1 MENDSDKV
9 LRMKKKQLNERVE
22 AIAELVQQK
31 VNADVREPIKS
42 FTQQFFATLASD
54 DMRKIPLENLAVGVV
69 DLWQFFQ
76 EREIGKPKIRIYYW
90 KPDTTLSSPL
100 AERIVI
106 DIVNDDMSFL
116 VDSLIQLLQKHN
128 LKAKRIVHPVIKVKR
143 DEEGNLTDVFQLAEE
158 IPDAQY
164 ESVIHCEIVESIY
177 PELVDLLAEEL
188 QGVLLDVRYATSDWQ
203 KMLDKA
209 SIAHE
214 DVQKTCSQIYCDQ
227 QEEILNFLTW
237 IREDHYTFLGYA
249 SYDFREG
256 STQGLKEIQC
266 SEELGIMKLK
276 TYQDLAKI
284 FEGVDFE
291 SQTFQYILE
300 PVPLFINKSS
310 QVSRVHR
317 GVTMDV
323 IGVKRF
329 SSDGTVIGMHLFMGL
344 FTSVAYDSSVR
355 DIPLLRRKLE
365 HILDYTGLVPA
376 WHDGKSLI
384 HILDS
389 LPRDDFFQAGV
400 EQLAEVGLAVLNL
413 QERQRFALFIHQDQF
428 NRFLSCLVYIPR
440 ERFDSELCDL
450 IGQTLA
456 KNLKGVLSVY
466 KAQFGSF
473 ALARV
478 HYTINIQGG
487 IKENYNTE
495 DLEEKIVKV
504 ARSWK
509 DDLRMTLVS
518 AFNDYEGQKVF
529 QRYSQ
534 AFSKGYQERFQG
546 ADVKADI
553 ELIEL
558 ACHYNIPKARLYTID
573 GAPNHC
579 LHLKVFNPGDP
590 MALSD
595 ILPVLENLDLRI
607 IKEIPFV
614 VSPQGVSAPVW
625 IHDFEMITR
634 DNYAVNAEEIQT
646 NFFNAL
652 KAIKGG
658 LIEDDGVN
666 RLILRA
672 NISPR
677 EGLILRVLSKYLR
690 QLQFSFSREYIE
702 QTFLKYPDITKQ
714 LVTFFGS
721 KFDPEIA
728 LDDQLLKQEILKKI
742 NQIQNPDEDKIL
754 RRFFNLIQAALRTN
768 FYQKDAEG
776 NFKTYMSIKFDS
788 LQIDELPLP
797 KPKFEI
803 YIYSPHFEAI
813 HLRGGKVARGGL
825 RWSDRLEDYR
835 TEILGLL
842 KAQMVKN
849 TVIVPVGS
857 KGGFVLKAVLQ
868 NATREEILT
877 EAITCYKTMIQGLLD
892 ITDNY
897 KDGKVIPPQAVVRW
911 DEDDPYL
918 VVAADKGTA
927 TFSDY
932 ANEVSKAYDFWLD
945 DAFAS
950 GGSSGYDH
958 KKIGITARGAWES
971 VKRHFYEL
979 DIPIE
984 KTPFTVAGVGDM
996 SGDVFGNGMLQFE
1009 TIKLVAAFNHQHI
1022 FVDPNPD
1029 SQLSYIERKRLFEL
1043 PRSTWKD
1050 YDSAFISKGGGVFE
1064 RSAKIIPVSPEM
1076 QRFFNFDVTEITPSD
1091 LIKAILRLNV
1101 DLLWFGGIG
1110 TFIKSSKENHPEAGD
1125 RANDALRV
1133 NAKELRCKVIG
1144 EGANL
1149 GVTQLGR
1156 IEYATLGGRINTDAI
1171 DNSGGVNCSDH
1182 EVNIKILLN
1191 RLVLDG
1197 NLSLEAR
1204 NKLLESMTEEV
1215 SKLVLRDN
1223 YKQAQAISLLEAQGQ
1238 NLLDGQIRIMRTLE
1252 TKGILN
1258 RALEYLPD
1266 DAMMLEHQTLQK
1278 GLTKPE
1284 IAILL
1289 AYSKIDFYQEIL
1301 KSSLLDDFVF
1311 EEDLL
1316 NYFPDSMRRDYRE
1329 EILAHPLRREI
1340 VATKITN
1347 EIVNR
1352 ISASFIY
1359 DTMAKLNCRL
1369 EDVYRAYIIIR
1380 NVFDLRALWR
1390 QLESL
1395 DKLIHPETLLKV
1407 MIDILHMVRRTIK
1420 WLIRNYKM
1428 EDNVTASTHL
1438 FKLGTGAFLAD
1449 LNDFLDDQSH
1459 LTLQQQIAFYEKLG
1473 LPQKL
1478 ALEISHLQVATSSPD
1493 IILIASQTGY
1503 SIAQI
1508 ATFYFMVGARLG
1520 ITRLRQAIEKIKSN
1534 TSWHRLAILGLQED
1548 LFNIQNEVVLQV
1560 LSFDDQVP
1568 KNAQLDTAILMK
1580 LWTKA
1585 SKDKLISLDNLLQ
1598 EAFLQNS
1605 LDLANLTVITR
1616 ELRNLTS
1623 ELGLKG

>member
-1 MENDSDKV
+1 
-9 LRMKKKQLNERVE
+9 MKRKQLNQRVE
-22 AIAELVQQK
+22 TIAELVQSK
-31 VNADVREPIKS
+31 VSDPVKQPIKS

-54 DMRKIPLENLAVGVV
+54 DMRKIPLENLAAGVL
-69 DLWQFFQ
+69 DLWGFFQ
-76 EREIGKPKIRIYYW
+76 EREAGKPKIRIYYW
-90 KPDTTLSSPL
+90 RPDAALPLPL

-106 DIVNDDMSFL
+106 DIINDDMSFL
-116 VDSLIQLLQKHN
+116 VDSLIQLLQKHD

-143 DEEGNLTDVFQLAEE
+143 DAEGKLTDVFELTQETSE
-158 IPDAQY
+158 AQY

-177 PELVDLLAEEL
+177 PELVDLLVEEL
-188 QGVLLDVRYATSDWQ
+188 QSVLQDVRYATSDWK
-203 KMLDKA
+203 KMLDKVLVA
-209 SIAHE
+209 RDDIE
-214 DVQKTCSQIYCDQ
+214 KTCPQTYFYQ
-227 QEEILNFLTW
+227 QEEILNFLNW

-249 SYDFREG
+249 YYDFLEVHPE
-256 STQGLKEIQC
+256 EIKKVQC
-266 SEELGIMKLK
+266 SHGLGIMKLES
-276 TYQDLAKI
+276 YQNLAKI
-284 FEGVDFE
+284 FDGVDFE
-291 SQTFQYILE
+291 NQAFHYILE
-300 PVPLFINKSS
+300 STPLLINKAS
-310 QVSRVHR
+310 QISRVHR

-323 IGVKRF
+323 IGVKHF
-329 SSDGTVIGMHLFMGL
+329 SSSGSVIGMHLFMGL

-365 HILDYTGLVPA
+365 HILDYAGLVPA
-376 WHDGKSLI
+376 WHNGKSLI

-389 LPRDDFFQAGV
+389 LPRDDFFQADV
-400 EQLAEVGLAVLNL
+400 EQLAEIGLAVLNL

-450 IGQTLA
+450 IGETLA

-478 HYTINIQGG
+478 HYTINIPGG
-487 IKENYNTE
+487 IKEAYKTE
-495 DLEEKIVKV
+495 ILEEKIVKV

-509 DDLRMTLVS
+509 DDLRLTLVS

-529 QRYSQ
+529 QRYCQ
-534 AFSKGYQERFQG
+534 AFTKGYQERFHG

-553 ELIEL
+553 EQIEL
-558 ACHYNIPKARLYTID
+558 ACQSNTPKARLYTVE
-573 GAPNHC
+573 GASSDC
-579 LHLKVFNPGDP
+579 LHLKIFNPGDP
-590 MALSD
+590 VALSD
-595 ILPVLENLDLRI
+595 ILPVLENLDLRV

-634 DNYAVNAEEIQT
+634 DNYAVDATEIQT
-646 NFFNAL
+646 NFFSAL
-652 KAIKGG
+652 KAIKEGT
-658 LIEDDGVN
+658 IEDDGVN

-672 NISPR
+672 NITPG

-702 QTFLKYPDITKQ
+702 QTLLKYSDITKQ

-742 NQIQNPDEDKIL
+742 NKIQNPDEDKIL

-768 FYQKDAEG
+768 FYQKDAQG
-776 NFKTYMSIKFDS
+776 NFKTYTSIKFDCH
-788 LQIDELPLP
+788 QIDELPLP

-803 YIYSPHFEAI
+803 FVYSPRFEAI
-813 HLRGGKVARGGL
+813 HLRGGKVARGGI

-857 KGGFVLKAVLQ
+857 KGGFVLKAIPQ
-868 NATREEILT
+868 NASREEVLN

-892 ITDNY
+892 ITDNF
-897 KDGKVIPPQAVVRW
+897 KDEKVIPPQSVVRW

-979 DIPIE
+979 DVFIE
-984 KTPFTVAGVGDM
+984 KTPFTVVGVGDM

-1009 TIKLVAAFNHQHI
+1009 TINLVAAFNHQHI
-1022 FVDPNPD
+1022 FIDPTPNAQV
-1029 SQLSYIERKRLFEL
+1029 SCSERKRLFKL
-1043 PRSTWKD
+1043 PRSTWQD
-1050 YDSAFISKGGGVFE
+1050 YDPAFISKGGGVFE
-1064 RSAKIIPVSPEM
+1064 RTAKTIPVSPEM
-1076 QRFFNFDVTEITPSD
+1076 QQLFNLNVTEITPSE
-1091 LIKAILRLNV
+1091 LIKAILKLNV

-1110 TFIKSSKENHPEAGD
+1110 TFIKSSKESHQDVGD
-1125 RANDALRV
+1125 RANDALRI
-1133 NAKELRCKVIG
+1133 NAKDLRCKVIG

-1156 IEYATLGGRINTDAI
+1156 IEFAALGGRINTDAI

-1191 RLVLDG
+1191 RLVLAG
-1197 NLSLEAR
+1197 KLSLEAR
-1204 NKLLESMTEEV
+1204 NKLLESMTDEV
-1215 SKLVLRDN
+1215 AKLVLRDN
-1223 YKQAQAISLLEAQGQ
+1223 YKQAQAISLLEAQGP

-1252 TKGILN
+1252 SKGILN

-1266 DAMMLEHQTLQK
+1266 DATMLEHQTLQK

-1316 NYFPDSMRRDYRE
+1316 NYFPESMRKNYRA

-1359 DTMAKLNCRL
+1359 ETMAKLNCRL

-1380 NVFDLRALWR
+1380 NVFNLRALWR

-1395 DKLIHPETLLKV
+1395 DKLIHPTTLLKV

-1420 WLIRNYKM
+1420 WLIRHYKM
-1428 EDNVTASTHL
+1428 ADSITASTHL
-1438 FKLGTGAFLAD
+1438 FKLGTNAFLAD
-1449 LNDFLDDQSH
+1449 LNHFLDEQSQH
-1459 LTLQQQIAFYEKLG
+1459 NLQQQIIFYENLG

-1478 ALEISHLQVATSSPD
+1478 AFEISHLQVATSSPD

-1508 ATFYFMVGARLG
+1508 ATFYFLVGARLG

-1534 TSWHRLAILGLQED
+1534 TSWHRLAILGIQED

-1560 LSFDDQVP
+1560 LSFDDKSLENV
-1568 KNAQLDTAILMK
+1568 QLKTVALME
-1580 LWTKA
+1580 LWTDA
-1585 SKDKLISLDNLLQ
+1585 SKDKIASLDALLQ

-1616 ELRNLTS
+1616 ELRNLTT

>member
-1 MENDSDKV
+1 
-9 LRMKKKQLNERVE
+9 MKRKQLNERVE
-22 AIAELVQQK
+22 VIVELVQNK
-31 VNADVREPIKS
+31 VSEPVKQS
-42 FTQQFFATLASD
+42 VTRFTRQFFATLASD
-54 DMRKIPLENLAVGVV
+54 DMRKIPLENLAAGVL
-69 DLWQFFQ
+69 DLWDFFQ
-76 EREIGKPKIRIYYW
+76 QRDVGQPKIRVYYW
-90 KPDTTLSSPL
+90 KPDETLPVTV

-106 DIVNDDMSFL
+106 DVVNDDMSFL

-143 DEEGNLTDVFQLAEE
+143 NEDGKLMDVLELTQAT
-158 IPDAQY
+158 PDAHD

-177 PELVDLLAEEL
+177 PELVDLLVKEL
-188 QGVLLDVRYATSDWQ
+188 QEVLVDVRYATADWK

-209 SIAHE
+209 LIAHE
-214 DVQKTCSQIYCDQ
+214 DVQKTCSQVYCDQ
-227 QEEILNFLTW
+227 QEEVLSFMEW

-249 SYDFREG
+249 SYDFPERP
-256 STQGLKEIQC
+256 LNDVKDIQC
-266 SEELGIMKLK
+266 SEQLGIMKLK
-276 TYQDLAKI
+276 AYQDLAKI

-300 PVPLFINKSS
+300 PVPLFINKAS

-317 GVTMDV
+317 GVTMDL

-329 SSDGTVIGMHLFMGL
+329 SAEGKVIGMHLFMGL

-355 DIPLLRRKLE
+355 DIPLLRQKLE
-365 HILDYTGLVPA
+365 RILEYTGLVPA

-389 LPRDDFFQAGV
+389 LPRDDFFQADV
-400 EQLAEVGLAVLNL
+400 EQLAEIGLAVLNL

-440 ERFDSELCDL
+440 ERFDSDLCER
-450 IGQTLA
+450 IGETLSE
-456 KNLKGVLSVY
+456 NLKGALSVY
-466 KAQFGSF
+466 KAQFGTF

-478 HYTINIQGG
+478 HYTINIPGG
-487 IKENYNTE
+487 IKDTY
-495 DLEEKIVKV
+495 DIGLLEEKIVKV

-509 DDLRMTLVS
+509 DDLRLTLVS

-529 QRYSQ
+529 HRYCE

-546 ADVKADI
+546 MEVKADI
-553 ELIEL
+553 EQIEL
-558 ACHYNIPKARLYTID
+558 ALRTTTSKARLYTVE
-573 GAPNHC
+573 GASADC
-579 LHLKVFNPGDP
+579 VHLKIFNPGEP
-590 MALSD
+590 VALSD
-595 ILPVLENLDLRI
+595 ILPVLENLDFRV
-607 IKEIPFV
+607 IKEIPFMV
-614 VSPQGVSAPVW
+614 LPQDVAAPVW

-634 DNYAVNAEEIQT
+634 DQYPLKIRDIQKNLFT
-646 NFFNAL
+646 AL
-652 KAIKGG
+652 KEIKGR
-658 LIEDDGVN
+658 LIEDDGMN

-672 NISPR
+672 NITPR
-677 EGLILRVLSKYLR
+677 DVLILRILTKYLR

-702 QTFLKYPDITKQ
+702 QTLLKYPDITKQ

-728 LDDQLLKQEILKKI
+728 FEDPLLKQEILKNI
-742 NQIQNPDEDKIL
+742 NKIQNSDEDKIL

-768 FYQKDAEG
+768 FYQKDDQG
-776 NFKTYMSIKFDS
+776 IFKTYTSIKFDCQ
-788 LQIDELPLP
+788 QIEELPLP
-797 KPKFEI
+797 KPQFEI
-803 YIYSPHFEAI
+803 YVYSSRFEAI
-813 HLRGGKVARGGL
+813 HLRGGKIARGGI

-857 KGGFVLKAVLQ
+857 KGGFVLKAIPL
-868 NATREEILT
+868 NASRDEILT

-892 ITDNY
+892 ITDNF
-897 KDGKVIPPQAVVRW
+897 KEGAIIPPHHVVRW

-927 TFSDY
+927 SFSDY
-932 ANEVSKAYDFWLD
+932 ANEVSKAYDFWLG

-958 KKIGITARGAWES
+958 KKMGITARGAWES
-971 VKRHFYEL
+971 VKRHFHEL
-979 DIPIE
+979 DLPIE
-984 KTPFTVAGVGDM
+984 KNPFTVVGVGDM
-996 SGDVFGNGMLQFE
+996 AGDVFGNGMLEFDS
-1009 TIKLVAAFNHQHI
+1009 IKLVAAFNHQHI
-1022 FVDPNPD
+1022 FVDPSPD
-1029 SQLSYIERKRLFEL
+1029 AQLSYIERKRLFEL
-1043 PRSTWKD
+1043 PRSTWKE

-1064 RSAKIIPVSPEM
+1064 RAAKTIPLSPEM
-1076 QRFFNFDVTEITPSD
+1076 QQLFNMTVTETTPSD
-1091 LIKAILRLNV
+1091 LIKSILKLNV

-1110 TFIKSSKENHPEAGD
+1110 TFIKSSKESHQDVGD
-1125 RANDALRV
+1125 RSNDALRI
-1133 NAKELRCKVIG
+1133 NAKDLRCKVIG

-1156 IEYATLGGRINTDAI
+1156 IEYASLGGRINTDAI

-1191 RLVLDG
+1191 RLVIAET
-1197 NLSLEAR
+1197 LSLEAR
-1204 NKLLESMTEEV
+1204 NQLLESMTHEV
-1215 SKLVLRDN
+1215 AKLVLRDN

-1238 NLLDGQIRIMRTLE
+1238 NLLDGQLQIMRTLE
-1252 TKGILN
+1252 AKGILN

-1266 DAMMLEHQTLQK
+1266 DATMLEYQTLQK

-1301 KSSLLDDFVF
+1301 KSPLLDDFIF

-1316 NYFPDSMRRDYRE
+1316 NYFPECMRKNYRA
-1329 EILAHPLRREI
+1329 EILTHPLRREI
-1340 VATKITN
+1340 IATKITN

-1359 DTMAKLNCRL
+1359 DMMAKLNCQI
-1369 EDVYRAYIIIR
+1369 EDVYRAYFIVR
-1380 NVFDLRALWR
+1380 NVFNLRALWR

-1395 DKLIHPETLLKV
+1395 DKLIHPDTLLKV

-1420 WLIRNYKM
+1420 WLIRHYKM
-1428 EDNVTASTHL
+1428 ADSITASTHL

-1449 LNDFLDDQSH
+1449 LDHFLDEQSQ
-1459 LTLQQQIAFYEKLG
+1459 LNLQQQITAYENTG
-1473 LPQKL
+1473 LPHKL
-1478 ALEISHLQVATSSPD
+1478 ALEISYLQVATSSPD

-1508 ATFYFMVGARLG
+1508 AMIYFLVGARLG
-1520 ITRLRQAIEKIKSN
+1520 ITRMRKAIGKIKSN
-1534 TSWHRLAILGLQED
+1534 TSWHRLAMVGLQED
-1548 LFNIQNEVVLQV
+1548 LFNVQNEIVLQV
-1560 LSFDDQVP
+1560 LRFDEKNSDSPDLQTTVLMGRWITSLKDKINSFDG
-1568 KNAQLDTAILMK
+1568 LF
-1580 LWTKA
+1580 
-1585 SKDKLISLDNLLQ
+1585 Q

-1616 ELRNLTS
+1616 ELRNLTT
-1623 ELGLKG
+1623 EIGGRD